1 MRTADHLLLGQ
12 YLLAHY
18 AAPALQRHRRAFL
31 LGCVEPD
38 GNVFSYLR
46 GMRHREKLRGHH
58 AEPAAAGLTRTMA
71 EGAARA
77 SGAACAPQPLLA
89 GEPPGA
95 PGL

>member
-46 GMRHREKLRGHH
+46 LSLIHI
-58 AEPAAAGLTRTMA
+58 
-71 EGAARA
+71 
-77 SGAACAPQPLLA
+77 
-89 GEPPGA
+89 
-95 PGL
+95 